1 MEDGSQLK
9 ALDTIVLNDGGLTAP
24 LAVTRMSDTSAAVCY
39 RNEHDEGVC
48 KLLSVMGDTGGGL
61 RGKGRRLRLRA
72 GAQPATNA
80 TQARPTERLRTVS
93 GYTWRLGLTYPHPN
107 PNPSSTPNPNPHP
120 NPNLHPNPNP
130 NPNPNSHPHPTP
142 NPTQVSDYMEVSSE
156 IGSGGRGTYMS
167 VTRLSE
173 TTLAWCYTEAD
184 NAGAAC
190 QQLRLVSAGLR
201 RVRVEVRVEG
211 QGG

>member
-48 KLLSVMGDTGGGL
+48 KLLSVMGDTSGGLRGKGL

-93 GYTWRLGLTYPHPN
+93 GYTEEARVGASL
-107 PNPSSTPNPNPHP
+107 PSPSP
-120 NPNLHPNPNP
+120 
-130 NPNPNSHPHPTP
+130 
-142 NPTQVSDYMEVSSE
+142 
-156 IGSGGRGTYMS
+156 
-167 VTRLSE
+167 
-173 TTLAWCYTEAD
+173 
-184 NAGAAC
+184 
-190 QQLRLVSAGLR
+190 
-201 RVRVEVRVEG
+201 
-211 QGG
+211 

>member
-93 GYTWRLGLTYPHPN
+93 GYT
-107 PNPSSTPNPNPHP
+107 
-120 NPNLHPNPNP
+120 
-130 NPNPNSHPHPTP
+130 
-142 NPTQVSDYMEVSSE
+142 E
-156 IGSGGRGTYMS
+156 
-167 VTRLSE
+167 
-173 TTLAWCYTEAD
+173 EA
-184 NAGAAC
+184 
-190 QQLRLVSAGLR
+190 
-201 RVRVEVRVEG
+201 RVRASLPSP
-211 QGG
+211 QPQPYLYLYP

>member
-48 KLLSVMGDTGGGL
+48 KLLSVMGDTSGGL
-61 RGKGRRLRLRA
+61 RGKGLRGKARGLRLRA

-93 GYTWRLGLTYPHPN
+93 DHVEAGVRASPPSPQAQPYLYP
-107 PNPSSTPNPNPHP
+107 
-120 NPNLHPNPNP
+120 
-130 NPNPNSHPHPTP
+130 
-142 NPTQVSDYMEVSSE
+142 
-156 IGSGGRGTYMS
+156 
-167 VTRLSE
+167 
-173 TTLAWCYTEAD
+173 
-184 NAGAAC
+184 
-190 QQLRLVSAGLR
+190 
-201 RVRVEVRVEG
+201 
-211 QGG
+211 